1 MRTNTTAKMLSLF
14 RQLEERTEEVP
25 DGPKPLK
32 CFTPPPDYKEGEET
46 QDSEDESDEEDDD
59 EEEEEEESEEVN
71 PNLVRS
77 SDKVE
82 DDYLKQAANAA
93 RAKQLRA
100 KFEKWEEKE
109 VLREQDELK
118 DRRVNGTAVKD
129 VVDSSE
135 NVEITSIDCTKNLR
149 AR

>member
-1 MRTNTTAKMLSLF
+1 MLSLF

-46 QDSEDESDEEDDD
+46 QDSEEESDDEED
-59 EEEEEEESEEVN
+59 EEDEEEESEEVN

-109 VLREQDELK
+109 VQREQDELK
-118 DRRVNGTAVKD
+118 ERRVNGAATKD
-129 VVDSSE
+129 VVDSGE
-135 NVEITSIDCTKNLR
+135 NVEITSIECTKNLR